1 VSAVAQFS
9 ITKWLTFLAHA
20 HFVWCVKALHM
31 VEYRHPRFHPY
42 YPIEVSFMLLSTLFS
57 LPAELSLVDVRLEGE
72 GLTLVLRSNQTTAA
86 CPGCAQSS
94 THVHGHYT
102 RRLADLACQKRPV
115 HVCLEVRRFACATRG
130 CPRTTFAERFP
141 QFART
146 YARRTLRQSETLTD
160 IAFAQGGKAGAQL
173 AKRMAMPTSRDTLLR
188 LMRRTELPKRKTPRV
203 LGLDD
208 FAWKKGDR
216 YGTLLVDL
224 EARCP
229 VDLLPDRE
237 AASVA
242 RWLRK
247 HPGVKLMR
255 FDRAGMYA
263 EGAKRGAPRAKQIA
277 DRYHLLVNLRDTL
290 KDALARYQDSL
301 PVVEEHGKQA
311 DASPEEPVQPSP
323 AAPVPVQARPRQA
336 VGEAGA
342 VSAEMPPLTAAQ
354 RRRQVSRANRYARYQ
369 QILALAQEGLS
380 QRAIARQLHL
390 SRGCVHRYVTA
401 TSFPERALP
410 GKRRSQL
417 DPYLPYLRQR
427 WEQGC
432 HNGRQL
438 AHEIEVQGFRGSA
451 SLVRQLIG
459 GWRARLPAPEPG
471 VRGPKRR
478 TPPAQRRVSAR
489 QASWWFVTPPEQL
502 TDNQR
507 VLLERV
513 CQTNATLQELYQ
525 LGQQFALMVKQRR
538 ARRLDPWL
546 WRVSQSASTDLQ
558 GFASGI
564 KRDYAAVKMA
574 LSVPW
579 SQGQVEGQI
588 TRLKLL
594 KRQMYGRAR
603 FELLRSRV
611 LRRA

>member
-1 VSAVAQFS
+1 
-9 ITKWLTFLAHA
+9 
-20 HFVWCVKALHM
+20 
-31 VEYRHPRFHPY
+31 
-42 YPIEVSFMLLSTLFS
+42 MLLSTLFS
-57 LPAELSLVDVRLEGE
+57 LSADLALVDVRLEGE
-72 GLTLVLRSNQTTAA
+72 ELVLVLRSNQTNAV
-86 CPGCAQSS
+86 CPACAQLS

-102 RRLADLACQKRPV
+102 RQLTDLPCQKRPV
-115 HVCLEVRRFACATRG
+115 RVCLEVRRFACRTRG

-141 QFART
+141 LFTRT
-146 YARRTLRQSETLTD
+146 YARRTLRQAEFLSE
-160 IAFAQGGKAGAQL
+160 IAFAQGGKAGAKL
-173 AKRMAMPTSRDTLLR
+173 AKRLGMPTSRDTLLR
-188 LMRRTELPKRKTPRV
+188 LIRGSEIPRRKTPRV

-242 RWLRK
+242 RWLRA
-247 HPGVKLMR
+247 HPGVKLISR
-255 FDRAGMYA
+255 DRAGMCA

-301 PVVEEHGKQA
+301 PVVEEPGKQA
-311 DASPEEPVQPSP
+311 STSSEEPAQTSP
-323 AAPVPVQARPRQA
+323 AASVAVQAPPKSEA
-336 VGEAGA
+336 GEAGPR
-342 VSAEMPPLTAAQ
+342 SAQAPQLTAAQ
-354 RRRQVSRANRYARYQ
+354 LRRQVSRANRYARYQ
-369 QILALAQEGLS
+369 QILALAREGLS

-401 TSFPERALP
+401 ESFPERALP
-410 GKRRSQL
+410 GKRRSLL
-417 DPYLPYLRQR
+417 DPYLPYLRRR
-427 WEQGC
+427 WEEGC

-438 AHEIEVQGFRGSA
+438 TDEIAAQGFRGSA
-451 SLVRQLIG
+451 ALVRQLLG
-459 GWRARLPAPEPG
+459 DWRASLPARQPG
-471 VRGPKRR
+471 VRGSKRR
-478 TPPAQRRVSAR
+478 TAPPAARRVSAR

-502 TDNQR
+502 TDDQR
-507 VLLERV
+507 MLLQRV
-513 CQTNATLQELYQ
+513 CQTNATLHELYQ
-525 LGQQFALMVKQRR
+525 LGQEFALMVKQRR

-546 WRVSQSASTDLQ
+546 VRVGQSASTDLH

-588 TRLKLL
+588 TRLKYL
-594 KRQMYGRAR
+594 KRQMYGRAH
-603 FELLRSRV
+603 FELLRSRT

>member
-1 VSAVAQFS
+1 
-9 ITKWLTFLAHA
+9 
-20 HFVWCVKALHM
+20 
-31 VEYRHPRFHPY
+31 
-42 YPIEVSFMLLSTLFS
+42 MLLSALFS
-57 LPAELSLVDVRLEGE
+57 LSADLCLVDVRLEDE
-72 GLTLVLRSNQTTAA
+72 GVTLVLRSSQASA
-86 CPGCAQSS
+86 VCPTCVQPS
-94 THVHGHYT
+94 TRVHGHYT
-102 RRLADLACQKRPV
+102 RRLADLPCQKRPV
-115 HVCLEVRRFACATRG
+115 HVCLEVRRFRCATSG
-130 CPRTTFAERFP
+130 CPRATFAERFP
-141 QFART
+141 TLTQA
-146 YARRTLRQSETLTD
+146 YARRTLRQAEFLTE
-160 IAFAQGGKAGAQL
+160 IAFAQGGKAGAKL
-173 AKRMAMPTSRDTLLR
+173 AKRLAMPTSRDTLLR
-188 LMRRTELPKRKTPRV
+188 LIRSSETPQRQTPHV

-242 RWLRK
+242 RWLRE
-247 HPGVKLMR
+247 HPGVKLISR
-255 FDRAGMYA
+255 DRAGMYA

-290 KDALARYQDSL
+290 KDALARYQDTL
-301 PVVEEHGKQA
+301 PVVEEHGTPAGSSSQ
-311 DASPEEPVQPSP
+311 EPVQLSP
-323 AAPVPVQARPRQA
+323 VTPVPLQAPPQPE
-336 VGEAGA
+336 VGEVGA
-342 VSAEMPPLTAAQ
+342 VEAVTPKLSAAQ
-354 RRRQVSRANRYARYQ
+354 RRRQISRANRYARYQ
-369 QILALAQEGLS
+369 QIQALSRTGLS
-380 QRAIARQLHL
+380 QRAIARHLHL

-401 TSFPERALP
+401 KQFPERALP
-410 GKRRSQL
+410 GNRGSQL

-427 WEQGC
+427 WEGGC

-438 AHEIEVQGFRGSA
+438 ADEIAAQGFRGSA

-459 GWRARLPAPEPG
+459 GWRASLPAPEPG

-478 TPPAQRRVSAR
+478 TAPPASRRVSAR
-489 QASWWFVTPPEQL
+489 QASWWFVIPPEQL
-502 TDNQR
+502 TDAQR
-507 VLLERV
+507 VLLERI
-513 CQTNATLQELYQ
+513 CQTNADLRELYQ
-525 LGQQFALMVKQRR
+525 FGQQFALLVKQRQG
-538 ARRLDPWL
+538 RRLDGWL
-546 WRVSQSASTDLQ
+546 RRVGQSHVTDLH

-574 LSVPW
+574 LSVAW

-603 FELLRSRV
+603 FELLRTRV

>member
-1 VSAVAQFS
+1 
-9 ITKWLTFLAHA
+9 
-20 HFVWCVKALHM
+20 M
-31 VEYRHPRFHPY
+31 
-42 YPIEVSFMLLSTLFS
+42 
-57 LPAELSLVDVRLEGE
+57 
-72 GLTLVLRSNQTTAA
+72 RS
-86 CPGCAQSS
+86 
-94 THVHGHYT
+94 
-102 RRLADLACQKRPV
+102 
-115 HVCLEVRRFACATRG
+115 
-130 CPRTTFAERFP
+130 
-141 QFART
+141 
-146 YARRTLRQSETLTD
+146 SE
-160 IAFAQGGKAGAQL
+160 I
-173 AKRMAMPTSRDTLLR
+173 
-188 LMRRTELPKRKTPRV
+188 PKRKTPRV

-224 EARCP
+224 EARRP

-242 RWLRK
+242 RWLRE
-247 HPGVKLMR
+247 HPGVKLISR
-255 FDRAGMYA
+255 DRAGMYA
-263 EGAKRGAPRAKQIA
+263 EGAKRGAPRAKQGA
-277 DRYHLLVNLRDTL
+277 SRYHLLVNLRDTL
-290 KDALARYQDSL
+290 KDALARHQDSL
-301 PVVEEHGKQA
+301 PVVEAHSKQA
-311 DASPEEPVQPSP
+311 GSSSEEPAQPSS
-323 AAPVPVQARPRQA
+323 ATPVPIQAPPQQA
-336 VGEAGA
+336 VGEAGSI
-342 VSAEMPPLTAAQ
+342 SAETPQLTAAQ
-354 RRRQVSRANRYARYQ
+354 LRRQVSRANRYARYQ
-369 QILALAQEGLS
+369 QILALSREGLS

-401 TSFPERALP
+401 ESFPERALP
-410 GKRRSQL
+410 GKRRSLL
-417 DPYLPYLRQR
+417 DPYLLYLRQR

-438 AHEIEVQGFRGSA
+438 TSEIEAQGFRGSA
-451 SLVRQLIG
+451 SLARQLLG
-459 GWRARLPAPEPG
+459 DWRADFPAPEPG

-478 TPPAQRRVSAR
+478 TAPPAPRRVSAR

-502 TDNQR
+502 TPEQK
-507 VLLERV
+507 VLLDRI
-513 CQTNATLQELYQ
+513 CQTNATLHELYQ
-525 LGQQFALMVKQRR
+525 LGQEFILMVKQRR

-546 WRVSQSASTDLQ
+546 RRVGQSSSTDLH

-574 LSVPW
+574 LSVLW